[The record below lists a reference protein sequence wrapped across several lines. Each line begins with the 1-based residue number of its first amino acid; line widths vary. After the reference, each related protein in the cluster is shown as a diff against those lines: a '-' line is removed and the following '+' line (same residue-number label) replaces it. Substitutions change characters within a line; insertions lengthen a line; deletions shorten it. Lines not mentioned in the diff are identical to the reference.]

1 MASASLSH
9 NSLPRRFRTHLPPAT
24 GGCGLEM
31 RISDYVPAC
40 FTGTEAKDGVTKRL
54 RSSLQI
60 GKGYARLHE
69 VVIERFQPLV

>member
-1 MASASLSH
+1 
-9 NSLPRRFRTHLPPAT
+9 
-24 GGCGLEM
+24 M

-60 GKGYARLHE
+60 GKGYARLHK